1 MICHSFLELSLEGRK
16 EAGRHVRPSFHLCQQ
31 WSLSFHFQREL
42 YKSSKTA
49 LSKHLCGNSQKMDDT
64 FKSTGTESN
73 SMLFEKAIPV
83 RITKSSCEDRY
94 AELTVRIVM
103 GLSKHQRSTK
113 FLQVQI
119 TNELDP
125 FFLYS
130 LEVNEDDF
138 QTLKVEQCIL
148 VDFSTFPHKFIE
160 LLEHCIEAGSNDS
173 PRFLAVLQVRTGDSA
188 FSVVETNQFKHL
200 SHLSLCFR
208 QGNDS
213 TIKSYLAGRL
223 AEFKCA
229 NADLHGKLRRT
240 LLSLEK
246 ALQDVNGLTSE
257 LSELKENN
265 SRVISELKEK
275 YMLEIAREKDKAM
288 VKCSELKERLE
299 KERLQMEVR
308 LHLQADTHQG
318 RVAELDKQVHMLMD
332 SNYTLEMKAA
342 EVNNK
347 LEAAEKSLYERQKE
361 CDRLRTENCSL
372 DSEKHESAKIL
383 NSNLIRLSALE
394 QEVQDKTELLSS
406 LTKQLEVHASHRS
419 ALEGSLKDAQVA
431 ADRAEEKAIASSA
444 EVNKCGQ
451 IIEKLQVDETKGKLD
466 EAQDLIKS
474 NQQMIQWLN
483 QQLTEAQLG
492 RFGTAGFSSRYGFK
506 HSAGCSPNSESFGR
520 GLTNHTA
527 TFSNGAT
534 LVGTLSKNSSKTI
547 IPSSSYLQSV
557 HSRTMSPV
565 NSLTSSLSATSS
577 KPFSFGRATP
587 VSSPLSSANN
597 GPLKFGNKPTQKNSI
612 GVTTSLDAMA
622 TRFSMGLGNVGS
634 SFDVDNLNRALK
646 QGEVCPILPRPQ
658 LSFADPKSIVTK
670 EAKMMTPNL
679 SKASVGDSLDD
690 LNSQT
695 PKNSLLSC

>member
-1 MICHSFLELSLEGRK
+1 
-16 EAGRHVRPSFHLCQQ
+16 
-31 WSLSFHFQREL
+31 
-42 YKSSKTA
+42 
-49 LSKHLCGNSQKMDDT
+49 MDDT

-451 IIEKLQVDETKGKLD
+451 IIEKLQAELRSYKSKFKAKTQVAAQQDSLLLERQSTIDKGILDSNVMRQEIAVLKTQNESLKNKVDETKGKLD